1 MAGAIT
7 ISTLNNDTGVLA
19 TQNGMT
25 GIPKAW
31 VDFNGTTSPGTI
43 RSSFNVSSVVR
54 NATGDY
60 TISFTT
66 VMPNANYAAIG
77 NATNIGNVPGTGN
90 TNGTVST
97 FSATTAAY
105 RFQTA
110 YRTTNVDPGN
120 ENLADCRVAIFST

>member
-25 GIPKAW
+25 AICKSW
-31 VDFNGTTSPGTI
+31 VDFNGTGTVAI

-60 TISFTT
+60 TVTFTT
-66 VMPNANYAAIG
+66 AMPDANYAAIG

-97 FSATTAAY
+97 FSVTTTAY

-120 ENLADCRVAIFST
+120 ENLADCRIAIFSV